1 MSLAPGYGE
10 TPVDPEDLDA
20 LTPAAR
26 AELGDDPTKAELYD
40 YEQAILIEVRD
51 TLIEQIVDGT
61 LSLNDLLED
70 HFLRDLHGMLYRDIW
85 TWAGRLRTRELN
97 LGVAPEQIAVELR
110 SSLDTIRWRW
120 EHTSDWTARVL
131 GIAVHAETVR
141 VHPFV
146 DGNGRSTRL
155 LADLVFFAAQPDY
168 APIEEYDWA
177 IDKGEYIRLLR
188 EQQMT
193 RDPAPLAAFIPVR
206 PFG

>member
-1 MSLAPGYGE
+1 MSLTPGYGE

-20 LTPAAR
+20 LTPSAR

-51 TLIEQIVDGT
+51 TLIEQIVDGA
-61 LSLNDLLED
+61 LSLDDLLAD
-70 HFLRDLHGMLYRDIW
+70 HFLRGLHGMLYRDIW
-85 TWAGRLRTRELN
+85 AWAGRLRSRELN

-131 GIAVHAETVR
+131 GIAVHAETIR

-155 LADLVFFAAQPDY
+155 LADLVFFAAQPED

-177 IDKGEYIRLLR
+177 IDKAEYIRLLR
-188 EQQMT
+188 EHQVT

-206 PFG
+206 SFG

>member
-1 MSLAPGYGE
+1 MDLTPGYGE

-20 LTPAAR
+20 LTSAAR

-51 TLIEQIVDGT
+51 LLFEQIIDGT
-61 LSLNDLLED
+61 LGLDDLLAD
-70 HFLRDLHGMLYRDIW
+70 HFLRELHGRLYGDMW
-85 TWAGRLRTRELN
+85 TWAGRFRTRELN

-120 EHTSDWTARVL
+120 EHTSDLTARVL

-141 VHPFV
+141 VHPFA

-155 LADLVFFAAQPDY
+155 LADLVFFAAQPDD
-168 APIEEYDWA
+168 ALIEEYDWT
-177 IDKGEYIRLLR
+177 IDKEEYIRLLR
-188 EQQMT
+188 EHQMT
-193 RDPAPLAAFIPVR
+193 RDPAPLAAFIQVR